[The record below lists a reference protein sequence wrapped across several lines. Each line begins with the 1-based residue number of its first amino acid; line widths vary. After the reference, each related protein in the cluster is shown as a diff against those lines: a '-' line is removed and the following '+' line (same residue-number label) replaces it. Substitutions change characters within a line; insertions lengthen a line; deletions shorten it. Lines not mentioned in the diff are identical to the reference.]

1 MTMIKKIETELREA
15 KETLSEISSRFDEFA
30 KAQVRLVDSGDL
42 IELAR
47 LKRDTVGLED
57 DLIAADDAVRAL
69 ESRLAEL
76 QMAEYKPQF
85 DKAHKAHLATV
96 KAEAAACERL
106 LAALGRCLEACTDL
120 QNASDEVARTYHDA
134 RELHGRAG
142 LDYELKWP
150 APDGQ
155 VLTKLGN
162 LTNGLRDELMRTT
175 RLYEDRVPQFQ
186 SLEGI
191 RFAEQQQIEMAKNSW
206 RWFK

>member
-1 MTMIKKIETELREA
+1 MIKKIEGELRKAEESRA
-15 KETLSEISSRFDEFA
+15 EISGRFKEFSDTQ
-30 KAQVRLVDSGDL
+30 AQLVSANDL
-42 IELAR
+42 VGLAR
-47 LKRDTVGLED
+47 LNKEHAGLED

-150 APDGQ
+150 APDGR
-155 VLTKLGN
+155 VLIKAGN
-162 LTNGLRDELMRTT
+162 LSNSLRDELMRTI

-191 RFAEQQQIEMAKNSW
+191 RFAEQQRVEMAKNSW